1 MIGRLKSPL
10 AISLVDQLLVSA
22 VSLMLTFWLIS
33 RWPPADFGVFAIVT
47 SVSLTGLA
55 AHQAL
60 AGSQLTV
67 MITRLTNPELER
79 DALATA
85 WAIALGVAFV
95 AGTSIVLGFYWIGGR
110 HGWAVPVLAGLFVA
124 LQVGRE
130 HVRTYHFA
138 KFEARQVLVNDLLH
152 ASTLF
157 VVLAVSVMAGAEV
170 DLALVIGAQCTASFL
185 AMLPTLLRRSGDF
198 VVRLDVAVRRQMSRL
213 WCEHA
218 RWALMGATA
227 AEMQTRGHVLA
238 VGTFFSVADLG
249 IIQAGLTLVRPV
261 GLLGAA
267 WVKVARPAMAKD
279 FAAGRLAAA
288 GRYANLSALCFVGAT
303 LIYLLVLWLAWPTL
317 VLHVLPSDYHGL
329 ELVVPLWG
337 VSILIGLLRTVYSL
351 EAQCVP
357 LFREAFYASMI
368 AMITIFVGLSIV
380 VVIGTAASTILVV
393 ALGEGTAMLALIL
406 IIRRHVGRVA
416 LPDTA
421 TVAGGL
427 HHGAE

>member
-1 MIGRLKSPL
+1 MIARLKSPL
-10 AISLVDQLLVSA
+10 AISLMDQLLVSA
-22 VSLMLTFWLIS
+22 VNLMLTFWLIN
-33 RWPPADFGVFAIVT
+33 RWSPTEFGIFAIVT

-67 MITRLTNPELER
+67 MITRVTSADLER

-85 WAIALGVAFV
+85 WAIALGVALLTGV
-95 AGTSIVLGFYWIGGR
+95 AIVLGFFWIGGGR
-110 HGWAVPVLAGLFVA
+110 GRVVPLLAGLFVA
-124 LQVGRE
+124 LHVCRE

-138 KFEARQVLVNDLLH
+138 KFEVRQVLVNDLLH
-152 ASTLF
+152 AAILF
-157 VVLAVSVMAGAEV
+157 GVLALSVSRGAEV
-170 DLALVIGAQCTASFL
+170 DLTLVISALCAASFA

-198 VVRLDVAVRRQMSRL
+198 AVRTDASIRRQIRQL
-213 WCEHA
+213 WHEHA

-238 VGTFFSVADLG
+238 VSTFFSVADLG
-249 IIQAGLTLVRPV
+249 IIQAGLTLLRPV

-267 WVKVARPAMAKD
+267 WVKVARPVMARE
-279 FAAGRLAAA
+279 FAVGRPAAA
-288 GRYANLSALCFVGAT
+288 ARYANLSALGFVGAT
-303 LIYLLVLWLAWPTL
+303 LIYLLALWLAWPTL
-317 VLHVLPSDYHGL
+317 ALHVLPSGYHGL

-337 VSILIGLLRTVYSL
+337 VSVLIGLLRTVYSL

-357 LFREAFYASMI
+357 LFREAFYASVM

-393 ALGEGTAMLALIL
+393 AVGEGVAMLALIV
-406 IIRRHVGRVA
+406 IVRRHVGRVTRPDVTA
-416 LPDTA
+416 L
-421 TVAGGL
+421 AGGL
-427 HHGAE
+427 QHGVE